1 MANFIYNHDEDRL
14 RSGWRLIFQI
24 VVALLIMIPLGFMVS
39 SLEFGAIEK
48 QVVISLVVFTGSIWI
63 TGRYLDKRRLSE
75 FGLTLSRT
83 WKRELLSGVMAGVVA
98 MIGIWL
104 VQWAVGSIRF
114 DGFGWNRAGVESWF
128 WPVLSNMFIMMCVG
142 FYEELWTRGY
152 QLKVLSEGL
161 HVGPIQPKIAIII
174 ATLLTSL
181 LFGLLHAGNPNAN
194 MVSVVNITLA
204 GIMLALPYILTG
216 RLWVS
221 IGLHF
226 SWNFMQ
232 GAVLGFPVSGLPIRT
247 SVIQTSQ
254 QGSDWFT
261 GGNFGPEAGVVG
273 LIAMTCL
280 TIWIIIAY
288 KPNILDNQIAQFVS
302 PPESGNDHDEKM
314 VKAEDFVS

>member
-1 MANFIYNHDEDRL
+1 MANFIYNHDEDRV
-14 RSGWRLIFQI
+14 RAGWRLLIQFI
-24 VVALLIMIPLGFMVS
+24 VTVIIIIPLGFLLNAVDYLS
-39 SLEFGAIEK
+39 IETE
-48 QVVISLVVFTGSIWI
+48 VAISLIAFTASVWI
-63 TGRYLDKRRLSE
+63 TGRFLDKRKLSE
-75 FGLTLSRT
+75 FGLTLSPT
-83 WKRELLSGVMAGVVA
+83 WKRELIAGILAGCIA
-98 MIGIWL
+98 MIGIWAL
-104 VQWAVGSIRF
+104 QWAIGSIRF
-114 DGFGWNRAGVESWF
+114 DGFGWNRAGVDSWF
-128 WPVLSNMFIMMCVG
+128 WPVLTNMFVMMCVG
-142 FYEELWTRGY
+142 FYEELWSRGY

-161 HVGPIQPKIAIII
+161 HVGPIQPKVAVII
-174 ATLLTSL
+174 ATIVTSL

-194 MVSVVNITLA
+194 TVSVVNITLA

-221 IGLHF
+221 IGIHF

-288 KPNILDNQIAQFVS
+288 KPNYLDTQIAQFVS
-302 PPESGNDHDEKM
+302 PPESGHDPDEKM